1 MSKRLFNKLADF
13 RRPGKTI
20 TVEVQSESEIST
32 PLRSMVSSG
41 KIQLTQLV
49 DGKTDALPMG
59 ELKVVARRR
68 LQRRHKNSSSSLSSS
83 SGGSSESDSIE
94 LCSGSDGSDYSS
106 IEHGSDSD
114 RSCSSDSGSEC
125 DSCDAE
131 PNPSSS
137 SSQIPSPSSSRTSRG
152 SVSEDIWWSDLV
164 EARQQRSQPPHDLQ
178 GGGSSSCA
186 VKINSITF
194 TAGNVLGSVNIG
206 AAANNC
212 DHAAA
217 SPTNARATAACAA
230 AAASTNAAAVS
241 PNAAATSNAGA
252 TSSAGSPSHVVQGV
266 QVSGQKAAVPAKGAV
281 MRVRQPGQA
290 MQLPPPPSKKPAKG
304 KETAK
309 GKQPVK
315 GSKRPAS
322 SNQSA
327 AKRQAATQPACGK
340 TPASTAQP
348 NETAERMHPDG
359 RPWDSSDDDN
369 ERMAEVARVIDG
381 YEVVPL
387 EWTAR
392 AAVHK
397 RTPASKQVLPAAQPS
412 SPQVVSSHHP
422 TAKPVRKVSKAWRVV
437 VKESEDAVTL
447 VPLYPGLKVKS
458 KYSATPKVPPLGC
471 KGMANAW
478 YAATIKSTN
487 PNAVP
492 PSVGVLYDDG
502 ATEEGVVYTSIKA
515 YFAEPNPMAPAAA
528 PAATS
533 PVPPSPVPPAPT
545 ASAPAASAP
554 EASAP
559 AASAPLE
566 LCLKPSSPRPAVTP
580 SSTALI
586 VLP

>member
-1 MSKRLFNKLADF
+1 
-13 RRPGKTI
+13 
-20 TVEVQSESEIST
+20 
-32 PLRSMVSSG
+32 MVSSG

-59 ELKVVARRR
+59 ELKVAARRR
-68 LQRRHKNSSSSLSSS
+68 RQRRHQNSSSSLSSS

-131 PNPSSS
+131 PNPSRS

-369 ERMAEVARVIDG
+369 ERMAD
-381 YEVVPL
+381 
-387 EWTAR
+387 
-392 AAVHK
+392 
-397 RTPASKQVLPAAQPS
+397 LPAAQPS
-412 SPQVVSSHHP
+412 SPQVTSSQHP
-422 TAKPVRKVSKAWRVV
+422 PAKPVRKVSKAWRVV

-458 KYSATPKVPPLGC
+458 KYSATPKVPPYGC

-478 YAATIKSTN
+478 YAATITSTN

-545 ASAPAASAP
+545 ASAPAASDP

-559 AASAPLE
+559 AASVPLE
-566 LCLKPSSPRPAVTP
+566 LCLNPSSPRPAVTP